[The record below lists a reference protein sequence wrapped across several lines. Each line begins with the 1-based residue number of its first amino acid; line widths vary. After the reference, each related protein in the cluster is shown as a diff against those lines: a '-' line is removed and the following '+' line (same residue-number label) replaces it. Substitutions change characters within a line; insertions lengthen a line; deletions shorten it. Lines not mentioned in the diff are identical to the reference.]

1 MNNKLNCIKI
11 WRGPI
16 QNGRGNS
23 TTKKHLWGELLAMY
37 SMWVYHSISS
47 FRFILEVLPPRKLI
61 TYSLSKSVLTCDVF
75 YFLLQWSLFKG
86 QMYKFVHFQRPK
98 IPYPLFSFGVLTF
111 GNRRSTFCWTIH
123 SLLQATCMRWRAD
136 TGDTTL
142 HEFPCFFPGF
152 EGYLLC
158 NVSNCVS
165 LASKWCFGW
174 HIQGSHIP
182 VMFSVITIGGYAVR
196 C

>member
-1 MNNKLNCIKI
+1 MERPNPKWPGKLHNKETPLG
-11 WRGPI
+11 WTPSYV
-16 QNGRGNS
+16 Q
-23 TTKKHLWGELLAMY
+23 H
-37 SMWVYHSISS
+37 VSISS

-75 YFLLQWSLFKG
+75 YFLLKWSLFKG

-174 HIQGSHIP
+174 HIQGSHTCHVLCHHYRWLCSEMLGHDTSWYLI
-182 VMFSVITIGGYAVR
+182 R
-196 C
+196 NNK